1 MVSLRFDISFDLS
14 PRWLSMESAPLPH
27 DAAPPPSA
35 KPRWQ
40 PLSSLDRRVLG
51 VLVEKAKTTPDGY
64 PMTINSIVTGAN
76 QKSNRY
82 PLMEVEKEDVEASLD
97 RLRGLGAVAIIQG
110 GGRVDKYRHFIYE
123 WLGVGK
129 AEAAVMTE
137 LLLRGVQTEGELRG
151 RAARMEPIADLAALR
166 PILDSLKIKGL
177 IVGLTPEGRGHV
189 LTHALYEPRE
199 LEKLRGQYA
208 GGGMP
213 AHLRDDEQGHQ
224 TVTSPAPPPALTATR
239 AAPFVPSPQPAV
251 LVPNP
256 AAAVAGAGTTEVADL
271 RSEVKELRSQLAEL
285 RSELADLV
293 AEFSHS
299 REEMTRLRDALGG

>member
-1 MVSLRFDISFDLS
+1 
-14 PRWLSMESAPLPH
+14 MEPVPPQP
-27 DAAPPPSA
+27 AAESTPSA

-40 PLSSLDRRVLG
+40 PLAAIDRRVLG

-82 PLMEVEKEDVEASLD
+82 PLLNVEPEDVEASLD
-97 RLRGLGAVAIIQG
+97 RLRGLGAVAVIQG

-137 LLLRGVQTEGELRG
+137 LLLRGAQTEGELRG
-151 RAARMEPIADLAALR
+151 RAARMEPIADLTALR
-166 PILDSLKIKGL
+166 PILESLKMKGL
-177 IVGLTPEGRGHV
+177 IIGLTPEGRGHV

-208 GGGMP
+208 GGGLPM
-213 AHLRDDEQGHQ
+213 HLQADEADEGGRRTMLSQP
-224 TVTSPAPPPALTATR
+224 SPA
-239 AAPFVPSPQPAV
+239 APRPQPAV
-251 LVPNP
+251 SGPIFAAP
-256 AAAVAGAGTTEVADL
+256 IATAAANELPDL
-271 RSEVKELRSQLAEL
+271 RAAVNELCNQVKEL
-285 RSELADLV
+285 RSELADLA
-293 AEFSHS
+293 AEMAGS
-299 REEMTRLRDALGG
+299 RAEIERLRDALGG